1 MAWFTK
7 HKIQLPKDL
16 PTGFILGKCELV
28 DIIDGNEGQRFGS
41 GSLVQKVWVVEN
53 PRRPARPIKMK
64 GQLGL
69 VQASPTLVR
78 KFEGERS
85 HK

>member
-7 HKIQLPKDL
+7 HKIQFPKDL

-41 GSLVQKVWVVEN
+41 GSLVQKF
-53 PRRPARPIKMK
+53 
-64 GQLGL
+64 GL
-69 VQASPTLVR
+69 LKIRDGRLVL
-78 KFEGERS
+78 
-85 HK
+85 